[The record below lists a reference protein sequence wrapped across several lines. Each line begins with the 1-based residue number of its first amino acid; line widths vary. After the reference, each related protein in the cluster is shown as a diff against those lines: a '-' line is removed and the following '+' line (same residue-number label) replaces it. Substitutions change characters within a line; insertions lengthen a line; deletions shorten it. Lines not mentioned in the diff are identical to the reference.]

1 MSANEDTT
9 EPGLTAPTKTVV
21 GPAYGPGY
29 KRLVVTLLLL
39 LTAWGLRLALQEQT
53 WQLNRDLLLWGLS
66 GYALLLFMGA
76 TLLRS
81 ITTVSARELEQ
92 SWFWRKQVSREQ
104 ISYARFMRWPG
115 LEWLVAPRLHVRT
128 GMGPM
133 VTFHGATPELW
144 AEFESIAAPFRR

>member
-1 MSANEDTT
+1 MT
-9 EPGLTAPTKTVV
+9 EETPESGLTTPACTVT
-21 GPAYGPGY
+21 GPAYSPGY
-29 KRLVVTLLLL
+29 KRLLVTLLLL
-39 LTAWGLRLALQEQT
+39 LTAWGIRLALQEQT
-53 WQLNRDLLLWGLS
+53 WQLNRDLILWALS
-66 GYALLLFMGA
+66 GYALLLYMGA

-81 ITTVSARELEQ
+81 TTSVSSGALEQ
-92 SWFWRKQVSREQ
+92 TWFWGKRVSRDQ

-144 AEFESIAAPFRR
+144 AAFESIAEPFRR